1 MKSSVIKQLIE
12 NNMRQENLNNN
23 DQSIKKLPTQSNQM
37 KKKIKYQNEKNIKN
51 PSITRRK
58 PRVYVPNRKY
68 FDPNRRKL
76 KSFSRSKKNNNN
88 KINKFK
94 FLITNKKTNH
104 MNNRTIC
111 TDGYDNMIIS
121 SNAHDRNLSAPSL
134 NYQSKEDLYTN
145 YNKNYLKKKKKN
157 NIIKFNRLNK
167 KINENLINRDNYT
180 NPIELNFNSV
190 KENNTNITVNDDK
203 ISYITYNNNN
213 DIHQINLDKSKIKG
227 DLSSS
232 VKTRFNNDQTIEDK
246 YNKYNTNNNNNNI
259 NIKNFYKNI
268 NKKKQNQSQNNDYS
282 DFEISIFNK
291 DIEKIRNTR
300 ESIAFLKEQLRIQD
314 NNYRTNN
321 IYKSKLNSTMN
332 DTNLTNINQQ
342 NDTKKS
348 KIIITKIL
356 YPKRT
361 KAKTILIK

>member
-1 MKSSVIKQLIE
+1 MKSLLIKQLIE

-88 KINKFK
+88 KIYKFK

-134 NYQSKEDLYTN
+134 NYQINEDLYT
-145 YNKNYLKKKKKN
+145 NYLKKKKKN

-232 VKTRFNNDQTIEDK
+232 VKVRSNNDHSLEDK
-246 YNKYNTNNNNNNI
+246 YNNSSKGTACKSSTKSSDKDSTAYTDKTYAEVCDPDGWTNVRARPTV
-259 NIKNFYKNI
+259 K
-268 NKKKQNQSQNNDYS
+268 S
-282 DFEISIFNK
+282 DILNRIDNG
-291 DIEKIRNTR
+291 EKI
-300 ESIAFLKEQLRIQD
+300 EVSIVFVNGKQSNWYFVPRY
-314 NNYRTNN
+314 NGYV
-321 IYKSKLNSTMN
+321 YKSK
-332 DTNLTNINQQ
+332 I
-342 NDTKKS
+342 
-348 KIIITKIL
+348 KIVH
-356 YPKRT
+356 
-361 KAKTILIK
+361 